1 MKDEW
6 YGAQLTFR
14 SSRASSDDALV
25 DSCIYLI
32 RAPDEAAAIA
42 RAEIVGREHQH
53 SYLNGDGEEVVWTFE
68 GVVRVSVIIE
78 ETLEHGVEV
87 FSRLDWAD

>member
-6 YGAQLTFR
+6 YGAQLYFR
-14 SSRASSDDALV
+14 CSSEDSDEVLV
-25 DSCIYLI
+25 DSRIYLI
-32 RAPDEAAAIA
+32 RAPDKAAAIA
-42 RAEIVGREHQH
+42 RAEVVGREHED
-53 SYLNGDGEEVVWTFE
+53 SCRNGDGEEVVWTFE
-68 GVVRVSVIIE
+68 GVVRVSSINE